1 MPEESNTFTLS
12 NPLHGARKPKP
23 PPESSAHHCK
33 CIRGRG
39 EERRAENL
47 EGLWGAGVG
56 WKSCEVWGAARTDG
70 NGNGLKDTC
79 VSPLQLCNIHGSVVD
94 LTP

>member
-1 MPEESNTFTLS
+1 M
-12 NPLHGARKPKP
+12 GGG
-23 PPESSAHHCK
+23 
-33 CIRGRG
+33 GRMEKLG
-39 EERRAENL
+39 SL
-47 EGLWGAGVG
+47 
-56 WKSCEVWGAARTDG
+56 GAARTDG

>member
-1 MPEESNTFTLS
+1 MV
-12 NPLHGARKPKP
+12 R
-23 PPESSAHHCK
+23 
-33 CIRGRG
+33 
-39 EERRAENL
+39 
-47 EGLWGAGVG
+47 GVG

-79 VSPLQLCNIHGSVVD
+79 ISPLQLCNIHGSVVD